1 MIEFSHVS
9 KLFGTQK
16 AVNDLNLNFQEGSF
30 SVLIGTSGS
39 GKSTTLK
46 MINRLVEHDSGVIR
60 FAGEE
65 IRSLPV
71 LELRRRMGYAIQS
84 IGLFPHWSVAQ
95 NIATVPQL
103 QKWSRARIDDRIDEL
118 MALLGLEP
126 NLRERYPHQL
136 SGGQQQ
142 RVGVARALAAD
153 PQVLLM
159 DEPFGAL
166 DPVTRGALQQEMT
179 RIHRLLGRTIVLVT
193 HDIDEALRLAEHLV
207 LMDHGEV
214 VQQGNPLTM
223 LTRPANDFVRQFFGH
238 SELGVRLL
246 SLRSV
251 ADYVRREERAEGE
264 ALAEEMTLR
273 DALSLFVARGCEVL
287 PVVNTQGEPCGT
299 LNFRIC
305 WRRRN
310 RMKMLRDQLFWL
322 IALFVALIFWLPY
335 SQPLF
340 AALFPQLPR
349 PVYQQESF
357 AALALAHFWLVGIS
371 SLFAVIIG
379 TGAGIAVTRPW
390 GAEFRPL
397 VETIAAVGQTFPP
410 VAVLA
415 IAVPVIGFGLKPAII
430 ALILYGVLPV
440 LQATLAGLG
449 AIDASVTEV
458 AKGMGMSRGQRLRK
472 VELPL
477 AAPVILAGVRTSV
490 IINIGTATIASTV
503 GANTLGT
510 PIIIGLSGFN
520 TAYVIQGALLVAL
533 AAIIADRLFERL
545 VQAFSQHAK

>member
-1 MIEFSHVS
+1 M
-9 KLFGTQK
+9 
-16 AVNDLNLNFQEGSF
+16 
-30 SVLIGTSGS
+30 
-39 GKSTTLK
+39 
-46 MINRLVEHDSGVIR
+46 
-60 FAGEE
+60 
-65 IRSLPV
+65 
-71 LELRRRMGYAIQS
+71 
-84 IGLFPHWSVAQ
+84 
-95 NIATVPQL
+95 
-103 QKWSRARIDDRIDEL
+103 
-118 MALLGLEP
+118 
-126 NLRERYPHQL
+126 
-136 SGGQQQ
+136 
-142 RVGVARALAAD
+142 
-153 PQVLLM
+153 
-159 DEPFGAL
+159 
-166 DPVTRGALQQEMT
+166 
-179 RIHRLLGRTIVLVT
+179 
-193 HDIDEALRLAEHLV
+193 
-207 LMDHGEV
+207 
-214 VQQGNPLTM
+214 
-223 LTRPANDFVRQFFGH
+223 
-238 SELGVRLL
+238 
-246 SLRSV
+246 
-251 ADYVRREERAEGE
+251 
-264 ALAEEMTLR
+264 
-273 DALSLFVARGCEVL
+273 
-287 PVVNTQGEPCGT
+287 
-299 LNFRIC
+299 
-305 WRRRN
+305 
-310 RMKMLRDQLFWL
+310 WL
-322 IALFVALIFWLPY
+322 LIFWLPY
-335 SQPLF
+335 SAPLF

-357 AALALAHFWLVGIS
+357 CSSGTGSFLAGGNFEFVG
-371 SLFAVIIG
+371 LVIIG

-503 GANTLGT
+503 GASTLGT

>member
-9 KLFGTQK
+9 KLFGAQK
-16 AVNDLNLNFQEGSF
+16 AVNDLNFQEGSF

-118 MALLGLEP
+118 MALLGLES

-223 LTRPANDFVRQFFGH
+223 LTRPANDFVRQFFGR

-251 ADYVRREERAEGE
+251 ADYVRREERADGE

-273 DALSLFVARGCEVL
+273 DALS
-287 PVVNTQGEPCGT
+287 
-299 LNFRIC
+299 
-305 WRRRN
+305 
-310 RMKMLRDQLFWL
+310 
-322 IALFVALIFWLPY
+322 LFVALIFWLPY

-415 IAVPVIGFGLKPAII
+415 IAVPVIGFGLQPAII

-503 GANTLGT
+503 GASTLGT

-545 VQAFSQHAK
+545 VQALSQHAK